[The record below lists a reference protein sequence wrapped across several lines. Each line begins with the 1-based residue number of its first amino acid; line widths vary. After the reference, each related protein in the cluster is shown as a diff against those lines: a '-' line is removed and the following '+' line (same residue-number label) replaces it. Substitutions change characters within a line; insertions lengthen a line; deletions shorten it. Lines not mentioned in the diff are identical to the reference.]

1 MERSIFA
8 QDIQSLSEFRSNAS
22 GFIAQVQKTKRPLV
36 ITQNGKSAAVL
47 LDVNEYDKLM
57 EKIELI
63 QDVDVALQQLGEGDG
78 VSHSDAHQRLKSRYS
93 E

>member
-22 GFIAQVQKTKRPLV
+22 GFITHIHNTKRPLV

-57 EKIELI
+57 EKVELI
-63 QDVDVALQQLGEGDG
+63 QDVEVALQQIGEGNG
-78 VSHSDAHQRLKSRYS
+78 ISHSDAHQRLKSRYS
-93 E
+93 K

>member
-1 MERSIFA
+1 MERSILA
-8 QDIQSLSEFRSNAS
+8 QDIQSLSDFRSNAS
-22 GFIAQVQKTKRPLV
+22 GFIAHVHNTKRPLI

-63 QDVDVALQQLGEGDG
+63 QDIEVALQQIGDG
-78 VSHSDAHQRLKSRYS
+78 GGISHADAHQRLKSRYS